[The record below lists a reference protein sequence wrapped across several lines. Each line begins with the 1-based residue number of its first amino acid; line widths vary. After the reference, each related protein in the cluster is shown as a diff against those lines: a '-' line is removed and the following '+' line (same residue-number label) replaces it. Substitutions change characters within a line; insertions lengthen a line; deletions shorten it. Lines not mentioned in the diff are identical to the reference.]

1 MEEKKKPLLIFS
13 RDEQYGAAS
22 GRPDFGSAMRHESS
36 FLEWPRA
43 RVTLS

>member
-1 MEEKKKPLLIFS
+1 MEEKKKALLIFS
-13 RDEQYGAAS
+13 IARRAS